1 MKYYERA
8 AALRVDDYQALIFA
22 GICYRALGRR
32 DEENEAN
39 ERALAAIERALALNP
54 SDSRALYLGASVLH
68 SRGETVKHEEWIRR
82 AVQSDPTNP
91 LMLYN
96 VGCSYALVGK
106 SELALDHL
114 ERAMELGMR
123 NVDWLLTDPDLES
136 VRSDPRFQALIKET
150 QQKK

>member
-1 MKYYERA
+1 
-8 AALRVDDYQALIFA
+8 
-22 GICYRALGRR
+22 
-32 DEENEAN
+32 
-39 ERALAAIERALALNP
+39 
-54 SDSRALYLGASVLH
+54 
-68 SRGETVKHEEWIRR
+68 
-82 AVQSDPTNP
+82 
-91 LMLYN
+91 
-96 VGCSYALVGK
+96 VGK